1 MLLEIFIREREM
13 REREREMSKEERDPK
28 ERERDPKEIFRGER
42 VEIRKNMT
50 TKNSK
55 IEEQK

>member
-1 MLLEIFIREREM
+1 M